1 MIKDVAL
8 WEAWEREYLA
18 SEPVDI
24 ARNLALLDAMYEW
37 ARSLGVFP
45 PTDPLEGIEVKI
57 RMARILNH
65 VPASSR
71 TDRPES

>member
-8 WEAWEREYLA
+8 WEAWEREYEKNHPLDF
-18 SEPVDI
+18 SQK
-24 ARNLALLDAMYEW
+24 LALLDGMYEL